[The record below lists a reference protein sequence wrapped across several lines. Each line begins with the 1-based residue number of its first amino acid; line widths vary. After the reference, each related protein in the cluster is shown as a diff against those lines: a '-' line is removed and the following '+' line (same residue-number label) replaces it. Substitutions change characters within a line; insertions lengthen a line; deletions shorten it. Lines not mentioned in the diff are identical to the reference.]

1 MKVAL
6 RATLVLL
13 AACSN
18 AGELTDGVIA
28 IQVTSPQPPVIDAG
42 DTTRF
47 KAVPLDQQGDSV
59 GAPVTWMTPDDS
71 TITIIDPLLGTV
83 TNAKPL
89 AADQSQMTGRL
100 KAELNGLS
108 TNFYTLTIVARPDT
122 VVNPADTVL
131 VVTAEE
137 LLSSPLL
144 PTLVSFDPAGAVA
157 YPHRIIFTVVS
168 PTFADTTGVQNVAL
182 SNKRLVDTVLT
193 GTGDNA
199 GQPIAMVVSRV
210 TGRTAPDTAIVTVTG
225 LTLSGTVVPGSGQH
239 FLVLFE

>member
-1 MKVAL
+1 MKLAL
-6 RATLVLL
+6 RAALVLL

-47 KAVPLDQQGDSV
+47 KAVPLDQQGDST
-59 GAPVTWMTPDDS
+59 GAPVVWMTPDDS

-83 TNAKPL
+83 TNAKPIP
-89 AADQSQMTGRL
+89 AERTQMTGRL

-131 VVTAEE
+131 IVPAEN
-137 LLSSPLL
+137 LLSDPLK
-144 PTLVSFDPAGAVA
+144 PTLVSFNPPGPVA
-157 YPHRIIFTVVS
+157 YPHRVIFTIVS
-168 PTFADTTGVQNVAL
+168 PTFADTTGVQNVQL
-182 SNKRLVDTVLT
+182 SNKFLVDTVLT
-193 GTGDNA
+193 GSDGTPANL
-199 GQPIAMVVSRV
+199 VVSRV
-210 TGRTAPDTAIVTVTG
+210 AGRTAPDTAIVTVTG
-225 LTLSGTVVPGSGQH
+225 LTLSGAVVPGSGQH